1 MNRFPSNIAR
11 HAAIIIAC
19 VTIVACGSHRKIEKD
34 RPTQPAITQKPTTKP
49 QPKIEEKPVRP
60 PFVQKHFTT
69 TSGTKWGDID
79 YDDEPWVSNTSRPIE
94 ITRGLQ
100 NRHFAIW
107 QSHGRYYDR
116 EKGFWKWQR
125 PQLFGTT
132 EDLYTQTI
140 VVPYLIPM
148 LELAGANVFT
158 PRERDWQKHEVI
170 IDNDDLQRAGT
181 YTESS
186 SQHPWLKGEWKGF
199 ARHQGVYH
207 DGENPFEAG
216 SYRQIKATKNES
228 ANILYCPR
236 IPEAGKYAVYVSYQS
251 LQESV
256 PDARYE
262 VIHQGISTTFS
273 VNQQMGG
280 GTWVYL
286 GTFDFDEG
294 CSLENC
300 VRLSNQ
306 SKHQGLVTA
315 DAVRFGGGMGNIERG
330 GVVSGL
336 PRFAEGARYY
346 AQWAGMPYSIY
357 GGYQGQHDY
366 NDDINTR
373 SKMTN
378 FLGGGSPYMPS
389 QEGLGVPFEL
399 SLAVHSDAGYAKDF
413 TGLTGSLGVC
423 TTDYH
428 DGLLNSGLS
437 RQASSTLIRELLN
450 SVENDLSKKYGQWVV
465 RALWDKNYSE
475 TRLPEVP
482 SAILEMLSH
491 QNFPDMVMGQDPN
504 FKFTLARSVYKALLK
519 FSAST
524 HGKSYTVAPL
534 PPQFLSVEIGSDN
547 TAILKWRE
555 TVDEQ
560 ESTARPTSYIIYQ
573 AIGTGGFN
581 NGTVVDGTSAKIKL
595 QPGIVYSFKISAV
608 NRGGESFPSEV
619 LSTICQPEAKQT
631 VLVVSGF
638 HRLAAPAI
646 VNNDSLQGFDFN
658 RDPGVSYMR
667 TAGWC
672 GRQVDFN
679 KRGAGMEG
687 PGALGYSGTEWQGQ
701 VLAGNT
707 FDYVR
712 THANAISHD
721 KTLNVCSC
729 SSYAIESGSEDL
741 GKYHCVDLILG
752 LEKYDARQLVYYKT
766 FTPKMQQALAAY
778 ARTGGAILV
787 SGSYVGSDMTS
798 DAERNFLSSLLHLEW
813 VGNQLNNPSGLVNG
827 LGTNMEIYRQINE
840 KHYAAIAPEII
851 QATGNGFSAMT
862 YSDNTSA
869 AVAYQGTDYRAFTIG
884 FPFECIKSPSKQAS
898 IMGGI
903 LRFLL
908 P

>member
-1 MNRFPSNIAR
+1 MNNFHLNISKLT
-11 HAAIIIAC
+11 IIAIAC
-19 VTIVACGSHRKIEKD
+19 VMIVACGSHRNIDKGKT
-34 RPTQPAITQKPTTKP
+34 TQTTLPPKSTDKP
-49 QPKIEEKPVRP
+49 QTKIEEKTARP
-60 PFVQKHFTT
+60 PFVQKYFTT

-79 YDDEPWVSNTSRPIE
+79 YVDEPWVSNTSRPIE

-100 NRHFAIW
+100 NRHFALW
-107 QSHGRYYDR
+107 QSHGRYYDK

-158 PRERDWQKHEVI
+158 PRERDWQNNEVI
-170 IDNDDLQRAGT
+170 VDNDDEQKGY
-181 YTESS
+181 YTESGG
-186 SQHPWLKGEWKGF
+186 QQLWQKGEWKGF
-199 ARHQGVYH
+199 AQHKGIYH

-216 SYRQIKATKNES
+216 TYRQIKASKNET
-228 ANILYCPR
+228 ANIFYCPK
-236 IPEAGKYAVYVSYQS
+236 IPESGRYAVYVSYQS
-251 LQESV
+251 LQESI
-256 PDARYE
+256 PDAYYE
-262 VIHQGISTTFS
+262 VIHQGITTSFR

-300 VRLSNQ
+300 VRLSNS

-330 GVVSGL
+330 GVVSGM
-336 PRFAEGARYY
+336 PRFLEGARYY

-357 GGYQGQHDY
+357 GGYNGQNDY

-399 SLAVHSDAGYAKDF
+399 SLAVHSDAGYTKDF
-413 TGLTGSLGVC
+413 SSLTGSLGIC

-428 DGLLNSGLS
+428 DGVLNSGLS
-437 RQASSTLIRELLN
+437 RQASKTLAQELLN
-450 SVENDLSKKYGQWVV
+450 SVENDLSHKYGQWVV
-465 RALWDKNYSE
+465 RALWDRNYSE
-475 TRLPEVP
+475 TRLPEIP
-482 SAILEMLSH
+482 SAIIEILSH

-504 FKFTLARSVYKALLK
+504 FKFTLARSIYKALLK
-519 FSAST
+519 FSAAR
-524 HGKSYTVAPL
+524 HGKSFTVAPL
-534 PPQFLSVEIGSDN
+534 PPQFLSVEIGADN

-555 TVDEQ
+555 TVDDQ

-619 LSTICQPEAKQT
+619 LSTICQTEAKQT
-631 VLVVSGF
+631 VLVVNGF

-658 RDPGVSYMR
+658 RDPGISYMR

-672 GRQVDFN
+672 GRQVDFH
-679 KRGAGMEG
+679 KRGAGIEG
-687 PGALGYSGTEWQGQ
+687 PGALGYSGTEWQGM

-729 SSYAIESGSEDL
+729 SSYAVESGNEDL
-741 GKYHCVDLILG
+741 KKYHCVDLILG
-752 LEKYDARQLVYYKT
+752 LEKYETRQLAYYKT
-766 FTPKMQQALAAY
+766 FTPKMQKALTAY
-778 ARTGGAILV
+778 AKTGGSILV
-787 SGSYVGSDMTS
+787 SGSYVGSDMVS
-798 DAERNFLSSLLHLEW
+798 EAERKFLSDVLHLEW
-813 VGNQLNNPSGLVNG
+813 VGSQMNNPSGLING
-827 LGTNMEIYRQINE
+827 LGTNMEIYRQLNE
-840 KHYAAIAPEII
+840 KHYAATAPDII
-851 QATGNGFSAMT
+851 QATGIGFSAMT
-862 YSDNTSA
+862 YADNTSA
-869 AVAYQGTDYRAFTIG
+869 AVAYQGNDYRSFTIG
-884 FPFECIKSPSKQAS
+884 FPFECIKSTSKQAS

-903 LRFLL
+903 MRFLL

>member
-1 MNRFPSNIAR
+1 MNRFNLDIAKM
-11 HAAIIIAC
+11 ATIAITCLMIM
-19 VTIVACGSHRKIEKD
+19 ACGSHRNIDKGKTPQTQT
-34 RPTQPAITQKPTTKP
+34 PTTTTTKP
-49 QPKIEEKPVRP
+49 QTKIEEKTARP
-60 PFVQKHFTT
+60 PFVQKYFTT

-79 YDDEPWVSNTSRPIE
+79 YEEEPWVSNTSRPIE

-100 NRHFAIW
+100 NRHIALW
-107 QSHGRYYDR
+107 QSHGRYFDR
-116 EKGFWKWQR
+116 EKGLWKWQR

-158 PRERDWQKHEVI
+158 PRERDWQSNEI
-170 IDNDDLQRAGT
+170 IVDNDDDVKDGY

-186 SQHPWLKGEWKGF
+186 SQHQWQKGEWKGF
-199 ARHQGVYH
+199 ARHKGVYH

-216 SYRQIKATKNES
+216 SYRQIKATKTET
-228 ANILYCPR
+228 ANILYCPK
-236 IPEAGKYAVYVSYQS
+236 IPESGKYAVYVSYQS

-256 PDARYE
+256 PDAFYE
-262 VIHQGISTTFS
+262 VIHQGISTSFR

-280 GTWVYL
+280 NTWVYL

-300 VRLSNQ
+300 VKLSNS

-336 PRFAEGARYY
+336 PRFLEGARYY
-346 AQWAGMPYSIY
+346 AQWAGMPYSVY
-357 GGYQGQHDY
+357 GGYNGQNDY

-378 FLGGGSPYMPS
+378 YLGGGSPYLPS
-389 QEGLGVPFEL
+389 HEGLGVPFEL

-413 TGLTGSLGVC
+413 SSLTGSLGIC
-423 TTDYH
+423 TTDFH
-428 DGLLNSGLS
+428 DGLLNSGMS
-437 RQASSTLIRELLN
+437 RQASKLLAQELLN
-450 SVENDLSKKYGQWVV
+450 SVQNDLSKKYGQWVV

-475 TRLPEVP
+475 TRLPEIP
-482 SAILEMLSH
+482 SAILEILSH

-504 FKFTLARSVYKALLK
+504 FKFTLARSIYKTLLK
-519 FSAST
+519 FSAAR

-534 PPQFLSVEIGSDN
+534 APTFLSVEIGTDN
-547 TAILKWRE
+547 TAILKWCE
-555 TVDEQ
+555 TKDDQ

-573 AIGTGGFN
+573 AIGSGGFN

-619 LSTICQPEAKQT
+619 LSTICHPEAKQT
-631 VLVVSGF
+631 VLVVNGF

-672 GRQVDFN
+672 GRQVDFH
-679 KRGAGMEG
+679 KRGAGLEG
-687 PGALGYSGTEWQGQ
+687 PGAMGYSGTEWQGM

-721 KTLNVCSC
+721 KTINVCSC
-729 SSYAIESGSEDL
+729 SSYAVESGNEDL
-741 GKYHCVDLILG
+741 RKYHCVDLILG
-752 LEKYDARQLVYYKT
+752 LEKYDTRQLAYYKT
-766 FTPKMQQALAAY
+766 FTPKMQKALTSY
-778 ARTGGAILV
+778 AQTGGSILV
-787 SGSYVGSDMTS
+787 SGSYVGSDMVS
-798 DAERNFLSSLLHLEW
+798 DTERAFLSNLLHLEW
-813 VGNQLNNPSGLVNG
+813 VGSQMGNSNGTING
-827 LGTNMEIYRQINE
+827 LGTNMEIYRQLNE
-840 KHYAAIAPEII
+840 KHYAATAPDII
-851 QATGNGFSAMT
+851 QATGTGFSAMT
-862 YSDNTSA
+862 YADNTSA
-869 AVAYQGTDYRAFTIG
+869 AVAYQGNDYRSFTIG
-884 FPFECIKSPSKQAS
+884 FPFECIKSTSKQAS

-903 LRFLL
+903 MRFLL